1 MQAIWSATGLG
12 AGERVGVDVAGSA
25 VDALSDVLDPLT
37 AGLSL
42 RVRVSRRTRVV
53 DAWANAVLDLPHRRF
68 ERPRCRVVRSEHEK
82 DHVRGKR
89 SDGARVLR
97 PQIRQSHVVI
107 GSLTRVADSLHA
119 MTCLRELL
127 LHVQAR
133 RTGSLT
139 VTHDE
144 NLHTADGS
152 IDPAVRKNRIEKLQP
167 GFLLDPYNWIE
178 GTSLEDY
185 CSEDDAGFF
194 HVTTNRDRV
203 FDQGLRARSE
213 TGIVGLGGG
222 WTDRKGNRV
231 SFTINHNR
239 ALWLY
244 EAMRGLRLAM
254 RDDDA
259 ATVLRLALDWTGFPG
274 DQWSFNF
281 DEAEEASASWDDLGD
296 LCTELNLTPPKE
308 IQDLAFRGA
317 WDHMLNEQAEAL
329 DEKWSGP
336 EGRYRLAQFFES
348 RLESTFYIPEWWDDG
363 TCVPLVGFTAS
374 ADVYGT
380 IEPDQF
386 SIVQAAVREGAD
398 EDAVHRECEL
408 RFGSKDIQVVAID
421 CEYAFNVIRVPP
433 RSF

>member
-1 MQAIWSATGLG
+1 M
-12 AGERVGVDVAGSA
+12 
-25 VDALSDVLDPLT
+25 
-37 AGLSL
+37 
-42 RVRVSRRTRVV
+42 
-53 DAWANAVLDLPHRRF
+53 
-68 ERPRCRVVRSEHEK
+68 
-82 DHVRGKR
+82 
-89 SDGARVLR
+89 
-97 PQIRQSHVVI
+97 
-107 GSLTRVADSLHA
+107 
-119 MTCLRELL
+119 
-127 LHVQAR
+127 
-133 RTGSLT
+133 
-139 VTHDE
+139 
-144 NLHTADGS
+144 
-152 IDPAVRKNRIEKLQP
+152 RKNRIEKLKP
-167 GFLLDPYNWIE
+167 GFLLDPYNWVE

-203 FDQGLRARSE
+203 FEQGLRARSE

-231 SFTINHNR
+231 SFTINHHR

-259 ATVLRLALDWTGFPG
+259 ATVLRLVLDWTGFPG

-281 DEAEEASASWDDLGD
+281 DEVEEASASWDDLGD
-296 LCTELNLTPPKE
+296 LCAELNLTHPKE

-317 WDHMLNEQAEAL
+317 WDHMLNEQAESL

-336 EGRYRLAQFFES
+336 EGRYRLAQFFEN

-374 ADVYGT
+374 AAVYGS

-386 SIVQAAVREGAD
+386 SIVQAAIREGAD

-408 RFGSKDIQVVAID
+408 RFASKDIQVVAID
-421 CEYAFNVIRVPP
+421 CQYLSQAIRVPP
-433 RSF
+433 RTF